1 MARAATE
8 ALWRGRIAAQ
18 ARSGLSALAYC
29 AQQDFSPK
37 SFYVWRRRLAENEPT
52 RSAPLFVPIELP
64 AAALH
69 TGGLRIEL
77 PGGAALVLP
86 ADASEERLTSVL
98 RAVLKA
104 VEERPAC

>member
-1 MARAATE
+1 MARATTE

-29 AQQDFSPK
+29 GQQGFSPK
-37 SFYVWRRRLAENEPT
+37 SFYAWRRRLAENESD
-52 RSAPLFVPIELP
+52 RSAPLFVPLELP

-86 ADASEERLTSVL
+86 ADASEERLACVL
-98 RAVLKA
+98 RAV
-104 VEERPAC
+104 VEVTGEQSAC